1 MITLVEMGDDTG
13 VFPVRKRKNG
23 KRKIGFP
30 DTLNLY
36 IRRLGSFERGNFT
49 RPILRKGVRTKSL
62 APFLFGGGKG
72 VSKYLHVFFG
82 LNPFPNMLEVHFCVK
97 NKCSIL

>member
-1 MITLVEMGDDTG
+1 MTTQVDRGDDTG
-13 VFPVRKRKNG
+13 VFAVVKRRNG

-49 RPILRKGVRTKSL
+49 WPILRKGVRTKSL

-72 VSKYLHVFFG
+72 VSKYLHVFFW
-82 LNPFPNMLEVHFCVK
+82 FKSF
-97 NKCSIL
+97 S

>member
-1 MITLVEMGDDTG
+1 MGDDTG
-13 VFPVRKRKNG
+13 VFPVVKRWNG
-23 KRKIGFP
+23 KIGSP
-30 DTLNLY
+30 ATLNLY
-36 IRRLGSFERGNFT
+36 IWRLGSFERGNFT

-82 LNPFPNMLEVHFCVK
+82 LNPFPNILEKCFYVK